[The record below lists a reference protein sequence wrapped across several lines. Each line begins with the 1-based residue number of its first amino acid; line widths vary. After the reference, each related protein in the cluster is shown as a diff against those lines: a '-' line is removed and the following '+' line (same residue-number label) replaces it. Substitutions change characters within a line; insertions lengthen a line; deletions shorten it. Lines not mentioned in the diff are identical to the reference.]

1 MEVPRIP
8 VNRATVIDNSATVI
22 DNTSEGRYVTFNP
35 VAM

>member
-8 VNRATVIDNSATVI
+8 VNRATLIDNSATVI